1 MKRIRLLAGTLA
13 VAAVVGAVGCE
24 TNDFIQAPNGP
35 EHVVAI
41 LSGLSEVPSKP
52 TTTGY
57 GSFDGSF
64 STSVQSMTFTLKVGK
79 LVNLTQAHIHSGVV
93 NANGPILV
101 DLYLTPT
108 IAAVGDDQQIATGT
122 ITPANIRVGG
132 PTWDQLV
139 TLVTTGGAY
148 VNVHTT
154 LNPGGEI
161 RGQLNTVKGIV
172 R

>member
-13 VAAVVGAVGCE
+13 AVALAGAVACGSE
-24 TNDFIQAPNGP
+24 SDLLTPNGP

-57 GSFDGSF
+57 GSFDGTF
-64 STSVQSMTFTLKVGK
+64 STTTRSMDFTLKVGR

-93 NANGPILV
+93 NANGPIVV

-108 IAAVGDDQQIATGT
+108 IATVGDNQQIASGT
-122 ITPANIRVGG
+122 ITPANIRTGG

-139 TLVTTGGAY
+139 TLVQTGGAY
-148 VNVHTT
+148 VNIHTT

-161 RGQLNTVKGIV
+161 RGQLNMVKGIV
-172 R
+172 Q